1 MSLAAG
7 RLMRLTLVM
16 MWWFAACSGSG
27 GAESDA
33 AVAEDAA
40 VIDDSSDASRL
51 DAQPATCPVPNEVE
65 IAEASELIVTGDSGS
80 SMGIFDASIVY
91 PAGATRGVMSYS
103 SVPDQETIRTRI
115 AVSEDGG
122 ASWAFVA
129 QPNAP
134 EPAVLPSTDPVECPG
149 GACAG
154 NLISEVSSIVED
166 PDDPAPARRWKLF
179 AHRYLVGPGV
189 ALHYRIGTIS
199 LQTAPAPGG
208 PWSAPAKLIGWPSPS
223 PYSSEGVLLD
233 VSDLPGL
240 DDCLVLTEPGALW
253 HDGALHL
260 AVGCVHLDGA
270 EPRIRIEL
278 LRSEDHAA
286 SWSAAGT
293 LLRPEDATCLSPGAS
308 INAGELFADGDSVHV
323 AATPSDATGYHGCL
337 VAPIADLARA
347 ELARRGDGRP
357 VLTRT
362 IAAEPAVFAG
372 ACSFA
377 AGGGGYVMNV
387 GLLDQARRFRIM
399 RTGLSEP

>member
-1 MSLAAG
+1 
-7 RLMRLTLVM
+7 MRLTLVIL
-16 MWWFAACSGSG
+16 WCIAACSGSG

-33 AVAEDAA
+33 GVGMDAA
-40 VIDDSSDASRL
+40 VVDGSSDASGR
-51 DAQPATCPVPNEVE
+51 DAQPAACPVTDEVE
-65 IAEASELIVTGDSGS
+65 IAEASELVVTGDDGS
-80 SMGIFDASIVY
+80 ALGIFDASIVY
-91 PAGATRGVMSYS
+91 PAGATRGVMAYS

-154 NLISEVSSIVED
+154 NLISEVSSLIED
-166 PDDPAPARRWKLF
+166 PDDPAPERRWKLF

-189 ALHYRIGTIS
+189 ALHYRIGTIA
-199 LQTAPAPGG
+199 LQTAPAPEG
-208 PWSAPAKLIGWPSPS
+208 PWSRPEKLIGWSSPS
-223 PYSSEGVLLD
+223 PYSSAGVVLD
-233 VSDLPGL
+233 VSEVPGL
-240 DDCLVLTEPGALW
+240 ADCLVLTEPGALW

-260 AVGCVHLDGA
+260 AVGCVHLDGV

-278 LRSEDHAA
+278 LRSEDHAR

-293 LLRPEDATCLSPGAS
+293 LLRPEDATCLTPGAS
-308 INAGELFADGDSVHV
+308 INAAELFADGDGVHV
-323 AATPSDATGYHGCL
+323 AATPSDATGYHGC
-337 VAPIADLARA
+337 VVVPVADLGAA
-347 ELARRGDGRP
+347 EVARRDDGRP
-357 VLTRT
+357 ALTRT

-387 GLLDQARRFRIM
+387 GLLDQARRFRIVH
-399 RTGLSEP
+399 TGLSEP